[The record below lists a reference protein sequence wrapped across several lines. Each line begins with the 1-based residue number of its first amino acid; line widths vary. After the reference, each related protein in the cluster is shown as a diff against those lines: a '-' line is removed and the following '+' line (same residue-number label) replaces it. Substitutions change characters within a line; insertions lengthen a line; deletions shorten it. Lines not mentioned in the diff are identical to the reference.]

1 MILKRRIAAL
11 VVLMAVAA
19 CAPTVMP
26 PGPPVSE
33 PALEDGRLIA
43 ADGASLPVRTW
54 MPASGTPEAVIVALH
69 GFNDYRNFFDKPG
82 AWLAERGIA
91 TYAYDQRGFGE
102 TPVRGMWAGTAALV
116 DDLGAMTRLVQAR
129 HPGVPVYLLG
139 ASMGGAVIMVAMTG
153 DSPPPAAGIILSGP
167 AVWGR
172 ISMPWYQ
179 RTALWVAAHTVP
191 WLKVTGR
198 GLRIRASDNIE
209 MLRALGRDPLFIRE
223 TRIDSLYGLTDLMD
237 AALASAHGLTG
248 PALILYGEN
257 DEIIPRAP
265 VRMMVEGFPEK
276 GTEERRLAL
285 YGQGFHMLLRDIQ
298 RQTVWQDIAA
308 WITDAK
314 AALPSGADAARIR
327 DWLEGKPR

>member
-1 MILKRRIAAL
+1 
-11 VVLMAVAA
+11 
-19 CAPTVMP
+19 
-26 PGPPVSE
+26 
-33 PALEDGRLIA
+33 
-43 ADGASLPVRTW
+43 
-54 MPASGTPEAVIVALH
+54 
-69 GFNDYRNFFDKPG
+69 
-82 AWLAERGIA
+82 
-91 TYAYDQRGFGE
+91 
-102 TPVRGMWAGTAALV
+102 
-116 DDLGAMTRLVQAR
+116 
-129 HPGVPVYLLG
+129 
-139 ASMGGAVIMVAMTG
+139 
-153 DSPPPAAGIILSGP
+153 
-167 AVWGR
+167 
-172 ISMPWYQ
+172 MPWYQ